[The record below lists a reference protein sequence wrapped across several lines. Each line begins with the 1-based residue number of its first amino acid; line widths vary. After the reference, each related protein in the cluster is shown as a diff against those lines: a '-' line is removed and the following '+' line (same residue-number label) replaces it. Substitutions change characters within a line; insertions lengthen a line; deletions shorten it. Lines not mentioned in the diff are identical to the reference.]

1 MVYTPA
7 SDWGSI
13 KWAYKGRKL
22 LSICLLLVVIFFS
35 SRIPAETMKLVTSK
49 SYFSQVTKEEIKL
62 SNAVLNGSDKT
73 TKIVRV
79 FTNIPWDAQV

>member
-1 MVYTPA
+1 MGDSVSKP
-7 SDWGSI
+7 S

-35 SRIPAETMKLVTSK
+35 SRIPAETMKLGTSK

-73 TKIVRV
+73 TKIV
-79 FTNIPWDAQV
+79 